1 MPLNRTLLAAFVLS
15 LSIASCKKDKD
26 NQAPV
31 VDAGPALSTKTYY
44 VDVTGSATDND
55 GKIITYLWSQVSG
68 PAAST
73 IVSPSGTS
81 TRIEFN
87 KSGTYV
93 FQLAATDDK
102 GTVGADTM
110 TVDVEILRTF
120 ITNQDATRG
129 LVYPLVLE
137 NGTDNSYNTLLTNPA
152 SIGAVV
158 WSSGGNT
165 YSQRQIL
172 KFTGFGLGPIT
183 VKSAHLL
190 LYSDPQP
197 TLGNKSDANSGSTNA
212 LIIQRI
218 TSEWNNYSTWQNP
231 PMATTD
237 DMVTVPATNQPY
249 LDLDVDVTGMVSKMI
264 SDNSN
269 YGFLLRL
276 QNETPNNSR
285 IFVSSSNKTYP
296 QKYPRLVLVYKSY

>member
-1 MPLNRTLLAAFVLS
+1 MPLNRTMLAAIACSLLAT
-15 LSIASCKKDKD
+15 SCKKDKD

-31 VDAGPALSTKTYY
+31 VDAGPSLSTKTYY

-55 GKIITYLWSQVSG
+55 GKIITYLWTQVSG

-73 IVSPSGTS
+73 IASPSGTS
-81 TRIEFN
+81 TRIQFN
-87 KSGTYV
+87 KSGNYV

-102 GTVGADTM
+102 GTVGTDTM
-110 TVDVEILRTF
+110 TVDAEILHTWSTTQEQMF
-120 ITNQDATRG
+120 PIV
-129 LVYPLVLE
+129 LV
-137 NGTDNSYNTLLTNPA
+137 NGIDNSYNTLLTNPT

-172 KFTGFGLGPIT
+172 QFNGFGLGPIIL
-183 VKSAHLL
+183 KSAHLF

-218 TSEWNNYSTWQNP
+218 TNQWNGYTSWQNL
-231 PMATTD
+231 PMTTTD
-237 DMVTVPATNQPY
+237 DLVTVPSTNQPY
-249 LDLDVDVTGMVSKMI
+249 LDLDVDVTGIVSKMI
-264 SDNSN
+264 STNTN

-285 IFVSSSNKTYP
+285 IFVSSANKTYP
-296 QKYPRLVLVYKSY
+296 QKYPRLEIVYKYD